1 LQITENKTAGAKA
14 QHDFVALPARLKSC
28 PDTFCSLNGI
38 LQEALVPGINPWPT
52 ARTSFSAA
60 SQAHLIRSRLRCEF
74 CRGKTLTGQLR
85 PFKALTCL
93 EIS

>member
-38 LQEALVPGINPWPT
+38 LQEAQKL
-52 ARTSFSAA
+52 
-60 SQAHLIRSRLRCEF
+60 
-74 CRGKTLTGQLR
+74 
-85 PFKALTCL
+85 
-93 EIS
+93 